1 MKTLK
6 IKKSRKKVCH
16 DISPTMFYY
25 KYVDVRDYIVQMTE
39 EEYFEYIRWKGEKEK
54 NKNGRKRRDVC

>member
-16 DISPTMFYY
+16 DISPTAFYY

-39 EEYFEYIRWKGEKEK
+39 KEYFEYICWKGEKEK
-54 NKNGRKRRDVC
+54 NQK